1 MTFAWPNKPDAP
13 NADDASGSRPNT
25 IAAASVICDVGQE
38 SKTMGCLGVHLALT
52 AAEVAMLKS
61 FKDDSGRLE
70 YFQSELEDVYF
81 SEHEDLI
88 AESDKAWDALH
99 RALSDGELSYTSGP
113 YRQFQRIEQHSDSI
127 CPLLQLGVQQ
137 ICEPRARQRDLLFR
151 QRLCWIFVVLGQSE
165 WPRASP
171 NGTGVY
177 RILGVLNPFGNPV
190 THV

>member
-113 YRQFQRIEQHSDSI
+113 YPFRLAVI
-127 CPLLQLGVQQ
+127 GG
-137 ICEPRARQRDLLFR
+137 EPIYAADDYIMSL
-151 QRLCWIFVVLGQSE
+151 
-165 WPRASP
+165 
-171 NGTGVY
+171 
-177 RILGVLNPFGNPV
+177 
-190 THV
+190 